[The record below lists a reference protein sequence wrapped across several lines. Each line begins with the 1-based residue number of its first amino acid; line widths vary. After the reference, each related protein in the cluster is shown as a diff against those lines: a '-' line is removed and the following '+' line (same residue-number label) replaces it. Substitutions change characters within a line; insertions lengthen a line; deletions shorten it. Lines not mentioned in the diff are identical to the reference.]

1 MIIDAK
7 IANQTSKFLLQINA
21 IKLNSKNPFR
31 WASGWNSPIYCDNRV
46 ILSFPEIRTFVI
58 NQMSK
63 QIQSIYIEEI
73 IIAGVATGG
82 IGIGALIANKL
93 NKPFIYVRPENKK
106 HGRKNQIEGINSKN
120 KKVIV
125 IEDLISSGNSCIKA
139 IEALKSEGAEVL
151 GVFSIF
157 NYGFNISKINFKN
170 LNINVCSLSDYEN
183 LILVAKDLNKITT
196 SEMDILK
203 KWRQNPSKWTINK

>member
-1 MIIDAK
+1 MIIDVK

-31 WASGWNSPIYCDNRV
+31 WASGWNSPIYCDNRI

-58 NQMSK
+58 DQMSK

-125 IEDLISSGNSCIKA
+125 IEDLISSGNSSIKA
-139 IEALKSEGAEVL
+139 IEALKSQGAEVL

-183 LILVAKDLNKITT
+183 LILVAKNLNKISI
-196 SEMDILK
+196 SEMNILK